1 MAESPVLA
9 GLSEADGTVLVATA
23 REAIASKL
31 EGRSPRWP
39 VAGGALSV
47 ELGAF
52 VTLRSGRGSGAP
64 LRGCIGRMDAKESLV
79 RTVRAM
85 ALSAAFEDPRFPP
98 LEKGEYPKL
107 SIEVTVLT
115 PMRQISR
122 IDQIEV
128 GRHGV
133 QLSRGWHSAVFLPQ
147 VAKEQGWDR
156 DELLVNLCYK
166 AGLSANAWKESE
178 TKFQVFEGRIFEE
191 RGAV

>member
-1 MAESPVLA
+1 MTEPSVFA
-9 GLSEADGTVLVATA
+9 GISQADGAVLIATT
-23 REAIASKL
+23 REAIAARL

-39 VAGGALSV
+39 VAGPALSA

-52 VTLRSGRGSGAP
+52 VTLRSGKGSSSP
-64 LRGCIGRMDAKESLV
+64 LRGCIGKMDAKESLV
-79 RTVRAM
+79 RTIRAI

-98 LEKGEYPKL
+98 LERSEYPKI

-115 PMRQISR
+115 AMRQIAS
-122 IDQIEV
+122 ITQIEV

-133 QLSRGWHSAVFLPQ
+133 YLSKGWHNAVFLPQ
-147 VAKEQGWDR
+147 VAKEQGWGR

-166 AGLSANAWKESE
+166 AGLSANAWKDSD

-191 RGAV
+191 A

>member
-1 MAESPVLA
+1 MTDASVFSEISESDGAVLLA
-9 GLSEADGTVLVATA
+9 NA
-23 REAIASKL
+23 REAIASRL
-31 EGRSPRWP
+31 EGRSSRWP
-39 VAGGALSV
+39 VAGLSLSA

-52 VTLRSGRGSGAP
+52 VTLRSGKGPDAA

-98 LEKGEYPKL
+98 LERGELSKT

-115 PMRQISR
+115 PMRQIASVA
-122 IDQIEV
+122 QIEV

-133 QLSRGWHSAVFLPQ
+133 YLSKGWHSAVFLPQ
-147 VAKEQGWDR
+147 VATEQGWGR

-166 AGLSANAWKESE
+166 AGLPANAWKESD
-178 TKFQVFEGRIFEE
+178 TKYQVFEGRIFPE
-191 RGAV
+191 A

>member
-1 MAESPVLA
+1 MAESLVIA
-9 GLSEADGTVLVATA
+9 GLGVADGNVLLATA
-23 REAIASKL
+23 REAIASRL

-39 VAGGALSV
+39 VAGSALST

-52 VTLRSGRGSGAP
+52 VTLRAGRGDAAP

-98 LEKGEYPKL
+98 LERGEYPGL
-107 SIEVTVLT
+107 SIEITVLT
-115 PMRQISR
+115 PMRQISKVE
-122 IDQIEV
+122 QIEV

-147 VAKEQGWDR
+147 VAKEQGWGR

-178 TKFQVFEGRIFEE
+178 TKFQVFEGRIFAE
-191 RGAV
+191 A